1 MIVLTFLLFSAIV
14 FSISFQIKMKNLKKV
29 LPEAEMKLKLAI
41 DFIEKKQKDKNENGE
56 DYLQKR

>member
-1 MIVLTFLLFSAIV
+1 
-14 FSISFQIKMKNLKKV
+14 MKNLKKV

-56 DYLQKR
+56 DYL